1 MLCVCS
7 LNYLCALSRYS
18 LKPPNNSEV
27 ENYVDKVFDEIFNKD
42 IDRNTI
48 MENFSEKFGN
58 LVKEMPI
65 SNRWRSACRIVA
77 KKVVR
82 DNLALRRKL
91 VGELLKTVRNID
103 QQTFSE
109 EAFEEGSHTI
119 SSEPYFRETSYKC
132 PALKEVTVIDR
143 KSKCLV
149 TELRLPDK
157 NEYSLDE
164 IPIAVDSEGRCY
176 LNVDD
181 EKPSKTWKCNCT
193 CRTFDTTDRQII
205 IDLKNEF
212 CDDSIENV
220 RDVLQTLDDGCQH
233 GHYCKFSDRLV
244 DMEEGSDESD
254 LNPLEEKKGHPLP
267 CSSGCC
273 TSRLHILRAAAVH
286 YPILRTLLNNI
297 YRARRSH
304 NGIRDIE
311 SSLSEG
317 SVSSLKNILKVQ
329 ELSELLYEESVTAEA
344 QSVSSSESHLEVEFE
359 GIIKA
364 FYDKLKEDPEYTC
377 CSCEKLLLK
386 KVLTSF
392 NFTTEKFKS
401 STWVQLKNY
410 LHERDPDVSTKELYV
425 CKDCRPVLNAGN
437 IPARCV
443 LNGLYTEPVP
453 EELAN
458 LSSLENQFIQRAK
471 CFQTVVRLGT
481 YTGKVPIYNRVKA
494 VKGTMFFYLCH
505 YKTPS
510 IGWMK
515 LGLGH
520 SFLPMISCPHYQTL
534 SCTS

>member
-1 MLCVCS
+1 MKDPEKSCADSAAQSKTNYNKDVKASQTLKRQRYVMLCACS

-27 ENYVDKVFDEIFNKD
+27 ENYDDKVFDEIFNKD
-42 IDRNTI
+42 IDRNMT

-58 LVKEMPI
+58 LVKVMPI

-77 KKVVR
+77 KKAVR

-91 VGELLKTVRNID
+91 VGELLKTIRNID

-109 EAFEEGSHTI
+109 KVFEEGSHTI

-164 IPIAVDSEGRCY
+164 IPIAVDSEGRSY

-181 EKPSKTWKCNCT
+181 EKPSKTWKCKLCNCT

-220 RDVLQTLDDGCQH
+220 RDVLQILDDGCQH

-244 DMEEGSDESD
+244 DMEEGYDESD
-254 LNPLEEKKGHPLP
+254 LNPFEEKKGHSLP

-286 YPILRTLLNNI
+286 YPSLRTLLNNI
-297 YRARRSH
+297 YHARRSH

-344 QSVSSSESHLEVEFE
+344 QSVFSSESHLEVEFE

-364 FYDKLKEDPEYTC
+364 FYDKLKEDPEY
-377 CSCEKLLLK
+377 SYLL
-386 KVLTSF
+386 
-392 NFTTEKFKS
+392 
-401 STWVQLKNY
+401 
-410 LHERDPDVSTKELYV
+410 
-425 CKDCRPVLNAGN
+425 
-437 IPARCV
+437 
-443 LNGLYTEPVP
+443 
-453 EELAN
+453 
-458 LSSLENQFIQRAK
+458 
-471 CFQTVVRLGT
+471 
-481 YTGKVPIYNRVKA
+481 
-494 VKGTMFFYLCH
+494 
-505 YKTPS
+505 
-510 IGWMK
+510 
-515 LGLGH
+515 
-520 SFLPMISCPHYQTL
+520 
-534 SCTS
+534 